1 MGRDRTGSDRI
12 GRDRIGFYTYLGEK
26 VFKHITFTIRSL
38 TQHVPHNAQLAD
50 PSNRYTVA
58 MKRLTSKHASKK
70 TEQDFKEL
78 DDLEWEGSLYL
89 DDQQRV
95 IVPGTV
101 IEGALFEAGKTKRQG
116 PTVRAGIYSN
126 GDWLLVYDGPKSL
139 AALKADPKFR
149 WRVCV
154 KNPSTGARLMRTRPR
169 FAEWSLTFTVS
180 YDPSIISGRDVVELV
195 KILGSKIGLSDDRHK
210 MGGRFD
216 VMKVEGD
223 VGDEAESNGEID
235 EPDILP
241 NSTATGPRR
250 GTARRSLA

>member
-1 MGRDRTGSDRI
+1 
-12 GRDRIGFYTYLGEK
+12 
-26 VFKHITFTIRSL
+26 VFKHITFTVRGL
-38 TQHVPHNAQLAD
+38 TQHVQHNAQLAD

-78 DDLEWEGSLYL
+78 DDLEWEGGLYL
-89 DDQQRV
+89 DAEQRV

-116 PTVRAGIYSN
+116 ATVRAGIYSN
-126 GDWLLVYDGPKSL
+126 GDWPLIYDGPKTLSG
-139 AALKADPKFR
+139 LKADPRFR

-154 KNPSTGARLMRTRPR
+154 KNPSTAGRLMRTRPR
-169 FAEWSLTFTVS
+169 FADWSLKFVVS
-180 YDPSIISGRDVVELV
+180 YDPNIISGGDVVDLV

-216 VMKVEGD
+216 VVKVEGD
-223 VGDEAESNGEID
+223 VGDETESNGEVD
-235 EPDILP
+235 DPDILP
-241 NSTATGPRR
+241 NSSATGARR
-250 GTARRSLA
+250 GAARRSLA